1 MAEREKLNFHTSN
14 QDLWPTYKN
23 DKAYSPIFI
32 DLIDEYNQMTSKGSN
47 FPNDQV
53 SGYTMYKLNQILK
66 KTYGLS
72 SLKANLKSS
81 DKPTGVSDTKID
93 LLFKKYEEIWK

>member
-1 MAEREKLNFHTSN
+1 MTSN
-14 QDLWPTYKN
+14 
-23 DKAYSPIFI
+23 
-32 DLIDEYNQMTSKGSN
+32 GSN

-66 KTYGLS
+66 KAYGLS